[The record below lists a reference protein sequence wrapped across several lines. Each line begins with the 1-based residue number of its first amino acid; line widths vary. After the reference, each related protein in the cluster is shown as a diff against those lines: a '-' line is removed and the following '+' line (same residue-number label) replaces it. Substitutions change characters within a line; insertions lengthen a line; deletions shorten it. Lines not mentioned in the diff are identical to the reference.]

1 MNLFQIIAELEKVDP
16 EITDRLTHRRSALT
30 MLGDLSKKMALA
42 AAPIAIG
49 SAFNKA
55 VGQNTL
61 STTNDILNYA
71 LLLERLEY
79 SFYNQALNNTGA
91 LATAL
96 TGAARTAIQTI
107 RAHEQAHVAL
117 LEAALGT
124 AANPA
129 PTNGFNFGSAFSDYA
144 TFLTFAQAFE
154 DTGVRAYKGQA
165 ANIPRTLNPTVGGTQ
180 VNLLTV
186 ALQIHSV
193 EARHAAHIRL
203 MRRGSTAGNQTT
215 IMPWVVNA
223 EANGVPSTIDV
234 YGAGSPSSDF
244 PAEGNVMQGSPA
256 INLTT
261 ALGTT
266 YDAADVSAAFDE
278 PLDSTKVTNIAKAAA
293 TF

>member
-16 EITDRLTHRRSALT
+16 EIADRLTHRRSALNAI
-30 MLGDLSKKMALA
+30 GNIGKKMALA

-61 STTNDILNYA
+61 TAVNDILNYA

-79 SFYNQALNNTGA
+79 SFYDQALK
-91 LATAL
+91 ATTLTATL
-96 TGAARTAIQTI
+96 TGADRTAIETI
-107 RAHEQAHVAL
+107 RAHELAHVNL
-117 LEAALGT
+117 LQAALGSN
-124 AANPA
+124 AAA
-129 PTNGFNFGSAFSDYA
+129 TPTFNFGTALSTYP

-165 ANIPRTLNPTVGGTQ
+165 ANIPRTLNPTVNGQT

-193 EARHAAHIRL
+193 EARHAAHVRY
-203 MRRGSTAGNQTT
+203 MRRGTAAGAQTS
-215 IMPWVVNA
+215 IMPWVMNA
-223 EANGVPSTIDV
+223 EANGAPSAV
-234 YGAGSPSSDF
+234 YGAGNPVANF
-244 PAEGNVMQGSPA
+244 PAEDNLVQGGLTLTSVAGN
-256 INLTT
+256 
-261 ALGTT
+261 T
-266 YDAADVSAAFDE
+266 YSAADVSAAFDE
-278 PLDSTKVTNIAKAAA
+278 PLDNTTVTAIARSAA

>member
-16 EITDRLTHRRSALT
+16 EIADRLTHRRSALNAI
-30 MLGDLSKKMALA
+30 GNIGKKMALA

-61 STTNDILNYA
+61 TAVNDILNYA

-79 SFYNQALNNTGA
+79 SFYNQALS
-91 LATAL
+91 ATTLTATL
-96 TGAARTAIQTI
+96 TGADRTAIETI
-107 RAHEQAHVAL
+107 RAHELAHVNL
-117 LEAALGT
+117 LQAALGSN
-124 AANPA
+124 AAA
-129 PTNGFNFGSAFSDYA
+129 TPTFNFGTAFSTYA

-165 ANIPRTLNPTVGGTQ
+165 ANIPRTLNPTVNGQT

-193 EARHAAHIRL
+193 EARHAAHVRY
-203 MRRGSTAGNQTT
+203 MRRGTTAGAQTT
-215 IMPWVVNA
+215 IMPWIVNA
-223 EANGVPSTIDV
+223 DANGAPAAV
-234 YGAGSPSSDF
+234 YGAGNPAANF
-244 PAEGNVMQGSPA
+244 PAESNVSQGSIPS
-256 INLTT
+256 LVTG
-261 ALGTT
+261 LGTT

-278 PLDSTKVTNIAKAAA
+278 PLDNTTVTAIARSAAS
-293 TF
+293 F